1 MALAQLSFHKGV
13 GDHRTVLV
21 DISTSSVIRKF
32 ERRVVPPKVRHLVTK
47 NENSLKAYLQ
57 FVTIECQRH
66 QIQKRLDHITRDLET
81 RLVSPSH
88 LEQLENIDVQRSN
101 TQRGGERRCQ
111 KIVKPLL
118 PFSPPIKGIDM
129 RRRAYVNLVAWYEKG
144 KSSGGNVFKK
154 AWKAGIENPRALTLQ
169 ECLAGVKTCKQLM
182 KEQADQA
189 KQLQHEHLR
198 NRYVLAS
205 DLNDTTKCTKIM
217 DIIKQEEQR
226 DEWRE

>member
-1 MALAQLSFHKGV
+1 
-13 GDHRTVLV
+13 
-21 DISTSSVIRKF
+21 
-32 ERRVVPPKVRHLVTK
+32 
-47 NENSLKAYLQ
+47 
-57 FVTIECQRH
+57 
-66 QIQKRLDHITRDLET
+66 LEG
-81 RLVSPSH
+81 
-88 LEQLENIDVQRSN
+88 IDMHRSN
-101 TQRGGERRCQ
+101 IQQGGGKCRCQ
-111 KIVKPLL
+111 KIIKPPL
-118 PFSPPIKGIDM
+118 PFSRQIREINM
-129 RRRAYVNLVAWYEKG
+129 RQRAYVNLVAWHKKW

-154 AWKAGIENPRALTLQ
+154 AWKAGINNPRALTLQ
-169 ECLAGVKTCKQLM
+169 ECLAGIKTCKQLM